1 MYLAEVYF
9 RIIMVKRPFVK
20 NSFGSENRGVRKK

>member
-9 RIIMVKRPFVK
+9 RIIIVKRPFVK
-20 NSFGSENRGVRKK
+20 RTALDLRTGG